1 MLKYVTA
8 NLLKQLDKT
17 SMSHHNTILSQM
29 LKLIPRHEFEHL
41 SLQHDGKRRLG
52 ALSRWSQFVA
62 MFTCQVSGLSSLR
75 DIESTLHTQK
85 QHHYHLASQTVSRSA
100 LGRAN
105 EALDYQFFIALFGQL
120 YQRCMNRSAKQDFGL
135 KEKLFSLDASLID
148 VSMKLF
154 PSANYNRMK
163 AAFKLHV
170 GLDHDGLI
178 PAFIAV
184 TAGKVS
190 DQTQARLF
198 KFPRG
203 SVVVFDKGYACY
215 EWHESLAKQGVSYVT
230 RMRDN
235 AKFKVILSHD
245 AEADCGILSDETIEY
260 TSLRSSKKS
269 LMQVRRIVFHDAKT
283 NQDYVFT
290 TNRFD
295 WSASLVAQIYKQRWQ
310 VELFFKWIKQN
321 LKLKCFVGLSDNAV
335 MTQIMVAMCAYLLL
349 AYLKFTSQFKQSL
362 QQMIRLIRVN
372 VFIRRPLTEL
382 FRPPDVAGLISPQ
395 MGLFYA

>member
-1 MLKYVTA
+1 
-8 NLLKQLDKT
+8 
-17 SMSHHNTILSQM
+17 MSHHNTILSQM
-29 LKLIPRHEFEHL
+29 LKLIPRHEFDSL
-41 SLQHDGKRRLG
+41 SHQHDGKRRAG

-85 QHHYHLASQTVSRSA
+85 QHHYHLASQAVSRSA

-105 EALDYQFFIALFGQL
+105 ETLDYQFFSALFGQL
-120 YQRCMNRSAKQDFGL
+120 YQRCMNRSAKQDFAL
-135 KEKLFSLDASLID
+135 REKLFSLDASLID

-190 DQTQARLF
+190 DQTQAKLF
-198 KFPRG
+198 KFPLG
-203 SVVVFDKGYACY
+203 SVVVFDKGYASY
-215 EWHESLAKQGVSYVT
+215 DWHASLDSQGVSYVT

-235 AKFKVILSHD
+235 AKFEVTASYAI
-245 AEADCGILSDETIEY
+245 EADSGILNDETICY
-260 TSLRSSKKS
+260 TSLRSSKKP
-269 LMQVRRIVFHDAKT
+269 LIPVRRIVFHDAELDKT
-283 NQDYVFT
+283 YVFT

-349 AYLKFTSQFKQSL
+349 AYLKFTSNFKQSL

-372 VFIRRPLTEL
+372 LFIRRSLAEL
-382 FRPPDVAGLISPQ
+382 FRPPDKTSALSPQ
-395 MGLFYA
+395 LGLFYA

>member
-1 MLKYVTA
+1 
-8 NLLKQLDKT
+8 
-17 SMSHHNTILSQM
+17 MSHHNTILSQM

-85 QHHYHLASQTVSRSA
+85 QHRYHLASQTVSRSA

-105 EALDYQFFIALFGQL
+105 ETLDYQFFIALFGTL
-120 YQRCMNRSAKQDFGL
+120 YQRCINRSPKQDFGL

-154 PSANYNRMK
+154 PSANYKRMK

-190 DQTQARLF
+190 DQTQAKLF
-198 KFPRG
+198 QFPKG
-203 SVVVFDKGYACY
+203 SVVVFDKGYASY
-215 EWHESLAKQGVSYVT
+215 EWHASLANQGVSYVT

-235 AKFKVILSHD
+235 AKFEVTASH
-245 AEADCGILSDETIEY
+245 AVEADCGILRDETICY
-260 TSLRSSKKS
+260 TSLRSSKKA
-269 LMQVRRIVFHDAKT
+269 LIPVRRIEYHDAEINKT
-283 NQDYVFT
+283 FVFT

-372 VFIRRPLTEL
+372 LFIRRSLVEL
-382 FRPPDVAGLISPQ
+382 FQPPDKTCVISPQ
-395 MGLFYA
+395 LGLFYA

>member
-1 MLKYVTA
+1 
-8 NLLKQLDKT
+8 
-17 SMSHHNTILSQM
+17 M
-29 LKLIPRHEFEHL
+29 LKLIPRHEFHSL
-41 SLQHDGKRRLG
+41 SEQHDNKRRAG

-75 DIESTLHTQK
+75 DIESALQSQR
-85 QHHYHLASQTVSRSA
+85 QHHYHLASQTISRSA

-105 EALDYQFFIALFGQL
+105 ETLDYQFFVSLFGRL
-120 YQRCMNRSAKQDFGL
+120 YQRCANRSPKQGFIPGFDF

-154 PSANYNRMK
+154 PSANYNCMK

-190 DQTQARLF
+190 DQTQARSF
-198 KFPRG
+198 EFPCG
-203 SVVVFDKGYACY
+203 SVVVFDKGYASY
-215 EWHESLAKQGVSYVT
+215 EWHASLSQQGVSYVT

-235 AKFKVILSHD
+235 AKFEVIESH
-245 AEADCGILSDETIEY
+245 AIEAVGNVLSDETIGY
-260 TSLRSSKKS
+260 TSIRASKQS
-269 LMQVRRIVFHDAKT
+269 LIPVRRIVYRDEMLNKEF
-283 NQDYVFT
+283 VFT

-295 WSASLVAQIYKQRWQ
+295 WPATLVAQIYKQRWQ

-321 LKLKCFVGLSDNAV
+321 LKLKSFVGVSDNAV
-335 MTQIMVAMCAYLLL
+335 MTQIMVAMCVYLLL
-349 AYLKFTSQFKQSL
+349 AYLKFTSDFKQSL

-372 VFIRRPLTEL
+372 AFIRRSITEL
-382 FRPPDVAGLISPQ
+382 FNPPNEALVIPRQ
-395 MGLFYA
+395 WGLF

>member
-1 MLKYVTA
+1 
-8 NLLKQLDKT
+8 
-17 SMSHHNTILSQM
+17 MSHNNTILSQM
-29 LKLIPRHEFEHL
+29 QKLIPRHEFHSL
-41 SLQHDGKRRLG
+41 SEQHDNKRRAG

-75 DIESTLHTQK
+75 DIESALHSQR
-85 QHHYHLASQTVSRSA
+85 QHHYHLASQTISRSA

-105 EALDYQFFIALFGQL
+105 ETLDYQFFVSLFGRL
-120 YQRCMNRSAKQDFGL
+120 YQRCANRSPKQGFAPGFDL

-154 PSANYNRMK
+154 PNANYNCMK

-190 DQTQARLF
+190 DQTQARSF
-198 KFPRG
+198 EFPRG
-203 SVVVFDKGYACY
+203 SVVVFDKGYASY
-215 EWHESLAKQGVSYVT
+215 EWHASLSQQGVSYVT

-235 AKFKVILSHD
+235 AKFQVIESH
-245 AEADCGILSDETIEY
+245 ATEAGGSVLSDETITC
-260 TSLRSSKKS
+260 TSLRASKQTLIS
-269 LMQVRRIVFHDAKT
+269 VRRIVFRDETLNKEF
-283 NQDYVFT
+283 VFT

-295 WSASLVAQIYKQRWQ
+295 WPATLVAQIYKQRWQ

-321 LKLKCFVGLSDNAV
+321 LKLKSVVGVSDNAV
-335 MTQIMVAMCAYLLL
+335 MTQIMVAMCMYLLL
-349 AYLKFTSQFKQSL
+349 AYLKFTPHFKQSL

-372 VFIRRPLTEL
+372 AFIRRSITEL
-382 FRPPDVAGLISPQ
+382 FHPPNEALLISRQ
-395 MGLFYA
+395 GGLF

>member
-1 MLKYVTA
+1 
-8 NLLKQLDKT
+8 
-17 SMSHHNTILSQM
+17 MSHHNTVISQL
-29 LKLIPRHEFEHL
+29 LKLVPRHEFQML
-41 SLQHDGKRRLG
+41 SEQHDIKRRSG

-62 MFTCQVSGLSSLR
+62 MFTCQVSGLLSLR
-75 DIESTLHTQK
+75 DIESTLQSQQ
-85 QHHYHLASQTVSRSA
+85 QHHYHLASQSISRSA

-105 EALDYQFFIALFGQL
+105 ETLDYQFFVALFGKL
-120 YQRCMNRSAKQDFGL
+120 YQRCVQHSPRHGVKSDFAL

-154 PSANYNRMK
+154 PKANYNRMK

-190 DQTQARLF
+190 DQTQARHF
-198 KFPRG
+198 NFPRG

-215 EWHESLAKQGVSYVT
+215 EWHQSLAKQGVSYVT
-230 RMRDN
+230 RMRGN
-235 AKFKVILSHD
+235 AKFKVIDTHPVDGNGS
-245 AEADCGILSDETIEY
+245 GVLSDETIVY
-260 TSLRSSKKS
+260 TGLRASKKD
-269 LMQVRRIVFHDAKT
+269 LLPVRRIVFHDETLNKT
-283 NQDYVFT
+283 FVFT

-295 WSASLVAQIYKQRWQ
+295 WDATLVAQIYKQRWQ

-335 MTQIMVAMCAYLLL
+335 MTQVMVAMCVYLLL
-349 AYLKFTSQFKQSL
+349 AYQKFMAKFKQSL
-362 QQMIRLIRVN
+362 QQMIRLIRHSA
-372 VFIRRPLTEL
+372 FIRRSIVEL
-382 FRPPDVAGLISPQ
+382 FQPPDKPAKMSLQ
-395 MGLFYA
+395 RGLF

>member
-1 MLKYVTA
+1 
-8 NLLKQLDKT
+8 
-17 SMSHHNTILSQM
+17 MSHHNTILSQM
-29 LKLIPRHEFEHL
+29 LKLIPRHEFDSL
-41 SLQHDGKRRLG
+41 SQQYDNKRRVG

-85 QHHYHLASQTVSRSA
+85 HHHYHLASQAVSRSA

-105 EALDYQFFIALFGQL
+105 ETLDYQFFVTLFERL
-120 YQRCMNRSAKQDFGL
+120 YQRCANRSPKEDFGL

-154 PSANYNRMK
+154 PTANYNRMK

-198 KFPRG
+198 KFPKG
-203 SVVVFDKGYACY
+203 SVVVFDKGYASY
-215 EWHESLAKQGVSYVT
+215 DWHASLARQGVSYVT
-230 RMRDN
+230 RMGDIAR
-235 AKFKVILSHD
+235 FKVTAQHALEKGSH
-245 AEADCGILSDETIEY
+245 ILSDETIEY
-260 TSLRSSKKS
+260 TSLRASKKQ
-269 LMQVRRIVFHDAKT
+269 LIPVRRIVFHDSES
-283 NQDYVFT
+283 DRDFVFT

-349 AYLKFTSQFKQSL
+349 AYLKFTSKFKQSL

-372 VFIRRPLTEL
+372 LFIRRSLTEL
-382 FRPPDVAGLISPQ
+382 YQPPDKVSKISPQ
-395 MGLFYA
+395 MRLFYA

>member
-1 MLKYVTA
+1 MA
-8 NLLKQLDKT
+8 
-17 SMSHHNTILSQM
+17 HHNTILSQM
-29 LKLIPRHEFEHL
+29 LKLIPRHEFHTL
-41 SLQHDGKRRLG
+41 SKQHDTKRRAG

-62 MFTCQVSGLSSLR
+62 MFTCQISGLSSLR
-75 DIESTLHTQK
+75 DIESALHSQR
-85 QHHYHLASQTVSRSA
+85 QHHYHLASQTISRSA

-105 EALDYQFFIALFGQL
+105 ETLDYQFFVSLFGRL
-120 YQRCMNRSAKQDFGL
+120 YQRCANRSYRQGVAPNFNF

-154 PSANYNRMK
+154 PNASYNCMK
-163 AAFKLHV
+163 AAFKLHI

-190 DQTQARLF
+190 DQTQARSF

-203 SVVVFDKGYACY
+203 SVVVFDKGYASY
-215 EWHESLAKQGVSYVT
+215 EWHANLSQQGVSYVT

-235 AKFKVILSHD
+235 AKFQVDESH
-245 AEADCGILSDETIEY
+245 AIEVGSNILSDETITY
-260 TSLRSSKKS
+260 TSLRASKKT
-269 LMQVRRIVFHDAKT
+269 LLPVRRIVFRDETLNK
-283 NQDYVFT
+283 DFVFT

-295 WSASLVAQIYKQRWQ
+295 WPAMLVAQIYKQRWQ

-321 LKLKCFVGLSDNAV
+321 LKLKSFVGVSSNAV

-349 AYLKFTSQFKQSL
+349 AYLKFTSHFKQSL

-372 VFIRRPLTEL
+372 TFIRRSIHEL
-382 FRPPDVAGLISPQ
+382 FHPPNDAPLVSPQ
-395 MGLFYA
+395 GGLF

>member
-1 MLKYVTA
+1 
-8 NLLKQLDKT
+8 
-17 SMSHHNTILSQM
+17 MSHHNTILSQM
-29 LKLIPRHEFEHL
+29 LKLIPRHEFEYL
-41 SLQHDGKRRLG
+41 SVQHDGKRRMG

-62 MFTCQVSGLSSLR
+62 MFTCQISGLSSLR
-75 DIESTLHTQK
+75 DIESTLQAQK

-105 EALDYQFFIALFGQL
+105 ETLDYQFFIALFGQL
-120 YQRCMNRSAKQDFGL
+120 YQRCVNRSAKQDFGL

-154 PSANYNRMK
+154 PAANYNRMK

-190 DQTQARLF
+190 DQTQAKLF

-203 SVVVFDKGYACY
+203 SVVVFDKGYASY
-215 EWHESLAKQGVSYVT
+215 EWHASLAKQGVSYVT

-235 AKFKVILSHD
+235 AKFDVISAHQV
-245 AEADCGILSDETIEY
+245 EKGGGVLSDETIQY
-260 TSLRSSKKS
+260 TSLRASKKS
-269 LMQVRRIVFHDAKT
+269 LMQVRRIVFHDALLDK
-283 NQDYVFT
+283 DYVFT
-290 TNRFD
+290 SNRFD

-335 MTQIMVAMCAYLLL
+335 MTQVMVAMCAYLLL
-349 AYLKFTSQFKQSL
+349 AYLKFSAKFKQSL

-372 VFIRRPLTEL
+372 LFIRRPLTEL
-382 FRPPDVAGLISPQ
+382 FRPPDKTSAISPQ
-395 MGLFYA
+395 LGLFYA

>member
-1 MLKYVTA
+1 
-8 NLLKQLDKT
+8 
-17 SMSHHNTILSQM
+17 
-29 LKLIPRHEFEHL
+29 
-41 SLQHDGKRRLG
+41 
-52 ALSRWSQFVA
+52 
-62 MFTCQVSGLSSLR
+62 
-75 DIESTLHTQK
+75 
-85 QHHYHLASQTVSRSA
+85 
-100 LGRAN
+100 
-105 EALDYQFFIALFGQL
+105 
-120 YQRCMNRSAKQDFGL
+120 
-135 KEKLFSLDASLID
+135 
-148 VSMKLF
+148 
-154 PSANYNRMK
+154 
-163 AAFKLHV
+163 
-170 GLDHDGLI
+170 
-178 PAFIAV
+178 
-184 TAGKVS
+184 
-190 DQTQARLF
+190 
-198 KFPRG
+198 
-203 SVVVFDKGYACY
+203 
-215 EWHESLAKQGVSYVT
+215 
-230 RMRDN
+230 MRDN

-349 AYLKFTSQFKQSL
+349 AYLKFTSQIKQSL

-395 MGLFYA
+395 MGLFYAWGFIWDSSESNPIDFPIDFYQR

>member
-1 MLKYVTA
+1 MA
-8 NLLKQLDKT
+8 
-17 SMSHHNTILSQM
+17 HHNTILSQI
-29 LKLIPRHEFEHL
+29 LKLVPRHEFPSL
-41 SLQHDGKRRLG
+41 SKQHDSKRRAG
-52 ALSRWSQFVA
+52 SLSRWSQFVA
-62 MFTCQVSGLSSLR
+62 MSTCQLSGLSSLR
-75 DIESTLHTQK
+75 DIESALHSQR
-85 QHHYHLASQTVSRSA
+85 QHHYHLSTQSVSRSA

-105 EALDYQFFIALFGQL
+105 ELLDYQFFVSLFGRL
-120 YQRCMNRSAKQDFGL
+120 YQRCANQSPKQGFAPGFEL

-163 AAFKLHV
+163 AAFKLHI

-190 DQTQARLF
+190 DQTQARSF
-198 KFPRG
+198 TFPRG

-215 EWHESLAKQGVSYVT
+215 EWHARLAQQGVSYVT

-235 AKFKVILSHD
+235 AKFEVIESHKV
-245 AEADCGILSDETIEY
+245 EAGSSVLSDETITY
-260 TSLRSSKKS
+260 TSARASKKNLLS
-269 LMQVRRIVFHDAKT
+269 VRRIVFRDETLNK
-283 NQDYVFT
+283 DFVFT

-295 WSASLVAQIYKQRWQ
+295 WPAALVAQIYKQRWQ

-321 LKLKCFVGLSDNAV
+321 LKLKSFVGVSDNAV
-335 MTQIMVAMCAYLLL
+335 MTQIMVAMCTYLLL
-349 AYLKFTSQFKQSL
+349 AYLKFSSHFTQSL

-372 VFIRRPLTEL
+372 AFIRRSITEL
-382 FRPPDVAGLISPQ
+382 FKPPEDVPIAAPQ
-395 MGLFYA
+395 GRLF

>member
-1 MLKYVTA
+1 MA
-8 NLLKQLDKT
+8 HN
-17 SMSHHNTILSQM
+17 NTILSQM
-29 LKLIPRHEFEHL
+29 LKLIPRHEFHSL
-41 SLQHDGKRRLG
+41 SEQHDNKRRAG

-75 DIESTLHTQK
+75 DIESALHSQR
-85 QHHYHLASQTVSRSA
+85 QHHYHLANQTISRSA

-105 EALDYQFFIALFGQL
+105 ETLDYQFFVSLFGRL
-120 YQRCMNRSAKQDFGL
+120 YQRCANRSPKQGFAPGFDL

-154 PSANYNRMK
+154 PNANYNCMK

-190 DQTQARLF
+190 DQTQARSFEFL
-198 KFPRG
+198 RG
-203 SVVVFDKGYACY
+203 SVVVFDKGYASY
-215 EWHESLAKQGVSYVT
+215 EWHASLSQQGVSYVT

-235 AKFKVILSHD
+235 AKFQVIESH
-245 AEADCGILSDETIEY
+245 ATEAGGSVLSDETITY
-260 TSLRSSKKS
+260 TSLRASKQT
-269 LMQVRRIVFHDAKT
+269 LIPVRRIVFRDETLNKEF
-283 NQDYVFT
+283 VFT

-295 WSASLVAQIYKQRWQ
+295 WPATLVAQIYKQRWQ

-321 LKLKCFVGLSDNAV
+321 LKLKSFVGISNNAV
-335 MTQIMVAMCAYLLL
+335 MTQIMVAMCVYLLL
-349 AYLKFTSQFKQSL
+349 AYLKFTSHFKQSL

-372 VFIRRPLTEL
+372 AFIRRSITEL
-382 FRPPDVAGLISPQ
+382 FQPPDYAPVISAQ
-395 MGLFYA
+395 RGLF

>member
-1 MLKYVTA
+1 
-8 NLLKQLDKT
+8 
-17 SMSHHNTILSQM
+17 MSHHNTILSQM
-29 LKLIPRHEFEHL
+29 LKLIPRHEFDSL
-41 SLQHDGKRRLG
+41 SQQHDGKRRLG

-75 DIESTLHTQK
+75 DIESTLQTQK

-105 EALDYQFFIALFGQL
+105 GTLDYQFFVTLFGRL
-120 YQRCMNRSAKQDFGL
+120 YARCANRSPKQDFGL

-154 PSANYNRMK
+154 PTTNYNRMK

-184 TAGKVS
+184 TAGKVA
-190 DQTQARLF
+190 DQTQAKLF
-198 KFPRG
+198 KFPKG
-203 SVVVFDKGYACY
+203 SVVVFDKGYASY
-215 EWHESLAKQGVSYVT
+215 DWHASLAKQGVSYVT

-235 AKFKVILSHD
+235 AKFKVTAKHD
-245 AEADCGILSDETIEY
+245 VEKNSPILSDETIEY
-260 TSLRSSKKS
+260 TSLRASKKQ
-269 LMQVRRIVFHDAKT
+269 LIPVRRIVFHDAES
-283 NQDYVFT
+283 DRDFVFT

-295 WSASLVAQIYKQRWQ
+295 WSASLVAQVYKQRWQ

-372 VFIRRPLTEL
+372 LFIRRSLTEL
-382 FRPPDVAGLISPQ
+382 FQPPDKVSKISPQ

>member
-1 MLKYVTA
+1 
-8 NLLKQLDKT
+8 
-17 SMSHHNTILSQM
+17 MSHHNTILSQM
-29 LKLIPRHEFEHL
+29 LKLIPRHEFD
-41 SLQHDGKRRLG
+41 SLGQQHDNKRRVG

-85 QHHYHLASQTVSRSA
+85 QHHYHLASQTISRSA
-100 LGRAN
+100 LSRAN
-105 EALDYQFFIALFGQL
+105 ETLDYQFFVTLFGRL
-120 YQRCMNRSAKQDFGL
+120 YARCANRSQKQDFGL

-154 PSANYNRMK
+154 PTANYNCMK

-190 DQTQARLF
+190 DQAQARLF

-203 SVVVFDKGYACY
+203 SVVVFDKGYASY
-215 EWHESLAKQGVSYVT
+215 DWHASLNSQGVSYVT

-235 AKFKVILSHD
+235 AKFEVTASHAIEADSGILRDETISYTSPRASKKQLIPVRRILFHD
-245 AEADCGILSDETIEY
+245 AELDKD
-260 TSLRSSKKS
+260 
-269 LMQVRRIVFHDAKT
+269 F
-283 NQDYVFT
+283 VFT

-372 VFIRRPLTEL
+372 LFIRRSLTEL
-382 FRPPDVAGLISPQ
+382 FRPPDAVGLMSPQ
-395 MGLFYA
+395 MGLFSA

>member
-1 MLKYVTA
+1 
-8 NLLKQLDKT
+8 
-17 SMSHHNTILSQM
+17 MSHHNTILSQM
-29 LKLIPRHEFEHL
+29 LKFIPRHEFELL
-41 SLQHDGKRRLG
+41 SQQYDGKRRMG

-75 DIESTLHTQK
+75 DIESTLHAQK
-85 QHHYHLASQTVSRSA
+85 HHHYHLASQAISRSA

-105 EALDYQFFIALFGQL
+105 ETLDYQFFSALFGQL
-120 YQRCMNRSAKQDFGL
+120 YQRCVNRSHKQDFGL

-170 GLDHDGLI
+170 GLDHDGFI

-190 DQTQARLF
+190 DQTQALLF

-203 SVVVFDKGYACY
+203 SVVVFDKGYASY
-215 EWHESLAKQGVSYVT
+215 DWHASLSHQGVSYVT

-235 AKFKVILSHD
+235 AKYAVIASH
-245 AEADCGILSDETIEY
+245 EVELNTGVVRDETIQY
-260 TSLRSSKKS
+260 TSLRSSKKQ
-269 LMQVRRIVFHDAKT
+269 LTPVRRIGFHDDET
-283 NQDYVFT
+283 HQDYVFT

-321 LKLKCFVGLSDNAV
+321 LKMKYFVGLSDNAV

-349 AYLKFTSQFKQSL
+349 AYLKFTSKFQQSL

-372 VFIRRPLTEL
+372 LFIRRSFSEL
-382 FRPPDVAGLISPQ
+382 FRPPDKSNAISPQ
-395 MGLFYA
+395 LGLFYA